1 MTRIAL
7 RCVALVSAIA
17 LVIEL
22 LGGGPAR
29 AEHDAA
35 TPEQERMERVIH
47 NYLLDHPEVVVEVLQ
62 VLKRREQTEAS
73 ERSRAVIAAHR
84 ESLLNDPTS
93 PVAGNPDGD
102 VTIVEFFDYNCP
114 YCKRV
119 FPHVK
124 AVLAED
130 RGVRVVY
137 KEFPVL
143 GPESLA
149 AARAALA
156 SLKQDAGKYLAFH
169 NAMMANRGRLTET
182 RIMGIAR
189 AVGFDTERLKT
200 DMAAPDIE
208 RIIQRNRALAKA
220 LGITGTPTFV
230 IGDQLVPGA
239 IDLDTLKRLVAQVR
253 AS

>member
-1 MTRIAL
+1 MTKFVL
-7 RCVALVSAIA
+7 RSIVLVAVFA
-17 LVIEL
+17 LVIDM
-22 LGGGPAR
+22 LGGDPAR

-35 TPEQERMERVIH
+35 TPEQERIERVIR
-47 NYLLDHPEVVVEVLQ
+47 NYLLNHPDVVVEVLQ
-62 VLKRREQTEAS
+62 VMRRREQISKAD
-73 ERSRAVIAAHR
+73 RSRADIAAYR

-130 RGVRVVY
+130 QGVRVVY
-137 KEFPVL
+137 KEFPIL
-143 GPESLA
+143 GPGSLV

-156 SLKQDAGKYLAFH
+156 SLKQDGDKYLAFH
-169 NAMMANRGRLTET
+169 NAMMASRRRLTET
-182 RIMGIAR
+182 RIMDIAR
-189 AVGFDTERLKT
+189 AIGFDTERLKA
-200 DMAAPDIE
+200 DMAAPEIE
-208 RIIQRNRALAKA
+208 QIIRRNRGLAQA

-230 IGDQLVPGA
+230 VGDQLVPGA
-239 IDLDTLKRLVAQVR
+239 ISLDALRQLIAR
-253 AS
+253 ARTS